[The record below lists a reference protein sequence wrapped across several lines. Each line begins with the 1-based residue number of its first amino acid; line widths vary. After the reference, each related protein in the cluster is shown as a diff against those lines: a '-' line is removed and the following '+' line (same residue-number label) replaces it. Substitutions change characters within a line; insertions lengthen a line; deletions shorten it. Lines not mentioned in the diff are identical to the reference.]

1 MVTTYLVI
9 LVSVLIVT
17 LAIIAGILIILVHNH
32 ILNTSKKN
40 YKLLEPEKFDDVD
53 LDAFA
58 TEKRIKKIKEKKIA
72 DNIEKKKSTEEK
84 ENNKTVKADIEND
97 LKNRLQ
103 EELLKSASSSQTQ
116 QNNLFNQKIVNER
129 QGVRVGVNASSTT
142 STMDAQARVKSE
154 QQRKEDE
161 YFRKIAEE
169 RRRTAQNV
177 NTNQNVFAQTNPN
190 QTTQSNTT
198 KNINGFNTDLT
209 KKDKKQSKKELE
221 NELQAKLLKAKS
233 ELNRIKKIV
242 VSK

>member
-129 QGVRVGVNASSTT
+129 QEVRVGVNASSTT

-154 QQRKEDE
+154 
-161 YFRKIAEE
+161 
-169 RRRTAQNV
+169 
-177 NTNQNVFAQTNPN
+177 
-190 QTTQSNTT
+190 
-198 KNINGFNTDLT
+198 
-209 KKDKKQSKKELE
+209 
-221 NELQAKLLKAKS
+221 
-233 ELNRIKKIV
+233 
-242 VSK
+242 

>member
-17 LAIIAGILIILVHNH
+17 LAIIAGILIILVHNY

-84 ENNKTVKADIEND
+84 QNNKTVKADIENN

-103 EELLKSASSSQTQ
+103 EELLKSASSSQIQ

-169 RRRTAQNV
+169 RRRTAQNI
-177 NTNQNVFAQTNPN
+177 NTNQKVFAQTNPN

-198 KNINGFNTDLT
+198 KNINEFNTDLT

-221 NELQAKLLKAKS
+221 NELQAKLLIAKS
-233 ELNRIKKIV
+233 ELNRIKNN
-242 VSK
+242 SGF

>member
-84 ENNKTVKADIEND
+84 QNNKTVKADIEND

-116 QNNLFNQKIVNER
+116 QNNLSNQKIVNER
-129 QGVRVGVNASSTT
+129 QGVRVGVNTSSTT

-169 RRRTAQNV
+169 RRRTAQNI

-221 NELQAKLLKAKS
+221 NELQAKLLRAKS
-233 ELNRIKKIV
+233 ELNRIKNN
-242 VSK
+242 SGF

>member
-40 YKLLEPEKFDDVD
+40 YKLLEQEKFDDVD

-84 ENNKTVKADIEND
+84 QNNKTVKADIEND

-142 STMDAQARVKSE
+142 STMDVQARVKSE
-154 QQRKEDE
+154 QQIKEDE

-169 RRRTAQNV
+169 RRRTTQNI

-190 QTTQSNTT
+190 QTTQNNTT

-221 NELQAKLLKAKS
+221 NELQAKLL
-233 ELNRIKKIV
+233 
-242 VSK
+242 SK

>member
-72 DNIEKKKSTEEK
+72 DNIEKKNSTEEK
-84 ENNKTVKADIEND
+84 QNNKTVKADIEND

-169 RRRTAQNV
+169 RRRTAQNI

-198 KNINGFNTDLT
+198 KNINGFNADLT

-221 NELQAKLLKAKS
+221 NELQAKLLRAKS
-233 ELNRIKKIV
+233 ELNRIKNN
-242 VSK
+242 SGF

>member
-72 DNIEKKKSTEEK
+72 DNIEKKNSTEEK
-84 ENNKTVKADIEND
+84 QNNKTVKADIEND

-169 RRRTAQNV
+169 RRRTAQNI

-221 NELQAKLLKAKS
+221 NELQAKLLRAKS
-233 ELNRIKKIV
+233 ELNRIKNN
-242 VSK
+242 SGF

>member
-84 ENNKTVKADIEND
+84 QNNKTVKADIEND

-129 QGVRVGVNASSTT
+129 QEVRVGVNASSTT

-161 YFRKIAEE
+161 YFRKVAEE
-169 RRRTAQNV
+169 RRRTSQNI
-177 NTNQNVFAQTNPN
+177 NTNQNVFAQTNLN
-190 QTTQSNTT
+190 QTTQSITT

-221 NELQAKLLKAKS
+221 NELQAKLLRAKS
-233 ELNRIKKIV
+233 ELNRIKNN
-242 VSK
+242 SGF

>member
-129 QGVRVGVNASSTT
+129 QEVRVGVNASSTT

-169 RRRTAQNV
+169 RRRTAQNI
-177 NTNQNVFAQTNPN
+177 NTNRNVFAQTNPN

-221 NELQAKLLKAKS
+221 NELQAKLLRAKS
-233 ELNRIKKIV
+233 ELNRIKNN
-242 VSK
+242 SGF

>member
-72 DNIEKKKSTEEK
+72 NNIENKKSTEEK
-84 ENNKTVKADIEND
+84 QNNKTVKADIEND

-116 QNNLFNQKIVNER
+116 RNNLFNQKIVNER

-169 RRRTAQNV
+169 RRRTAQNI

-221 NELQAKLLKAKS
+221 NELQAKLLRAKS
-233 ELNRIKKIV
+233 ELNRIKNN
-242 VSK
+242 SGF

>member
-129 QGVRVGVNASSTT
+129 QEVRVGVNASSTT

-169 RRRTAQNV
+169 RRRTAQNI
-177 NTNQNVFAQTNPN
+177 NTNRNVFAQTNPN

-221 NELQAKLLKAKS
+221 NELQAKLLRAKS
-233 ELNRIKKIV
+233 ELNRIKNNNGF
-242 VSK
+242 

>member
-1 MVTTYLVI
+1 MVTTYFVI
-9 LVSVLIVT
+9 LVSVLIVI

-84 ENNKTVKADIEND
+84 QNNKTVKADIEND

-103 EELLKSASSSQTQ
+103 EELLKSATSSQTQ

-154 QQRKEDE
+154 QKRKEDE

-169 RRRTAQNV
+169 RRRTAQNI

-221 NELQAKLLKAKS
+221 NELQAKLLRAKS
-233 ELNRIKKIV
+233 ELNRIKNN
-242 VSK
+242 SGF

>member
-72 DNIEKKKSTEEK
+72 DNIENKKSTEEK
-84 ENNKTVKADIEND
+84 QNNKTVKADIEND

-169 RRRTAQNV
+169 RRRTAQNI
-177 NTNQNVFAQTNPN
+177 NTNQNVFAQTNSN

-221 NELQAKLLKAKS
+221 NELQAKLLRAKS
-233 ELNRIKKIV
+233 ELNRIKNN
-242 VSK
+242 SGF

>member
-72 DNIEKKKSTEEK
+72 DNIENKKSTEEK
-84 ENNKTVKADIEND
+84 QNNKTVKADIEND

-129 QGVRVGVNASSTT
+129 QEVRVGVNASSTT

-169 RRRTAQNV
+169 RRRTAQNI

-221 NELQAKLLKAKS
+221 NELQAKLLRAKS
-233 ELNRIKKIV
+233 ELNRIKNN
-242 VSK
+242 SGF

>member
-84 ENNKTVKADIEND
+84 QNNKTVKADIENN

-103 EELLKSASSSQTQ
+103 EELLKSASSSQIQ

-129 QGVRVGVNASSTT
+129 QGVRVGVNASSTI

-169 RRRTAQNV
+169 RRRTAQNI
-177 NTNQNVFAQTNPN
+177 NTNQKVFAQTNPN

-198 KNINGFNTDLT
+198 KNINEFNTDLT

-221 NELQAKLLKAKS
+221 NELQAKLLRAKS
-233 ELNRIKKIV
+233 ELNRIKNN
-242 VSK
+242 SGF